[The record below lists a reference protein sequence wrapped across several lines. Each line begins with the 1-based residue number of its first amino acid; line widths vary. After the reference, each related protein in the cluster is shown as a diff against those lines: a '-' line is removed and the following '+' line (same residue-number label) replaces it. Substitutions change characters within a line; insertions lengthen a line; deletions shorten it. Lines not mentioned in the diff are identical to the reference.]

1 MSGPDLRHEA
11 GIAIPFRQT
20 DITLRNMDW
29 LREAVAHYVAAPG
42 NGAGNGK
49 ASARPHDHLQDRLAT

>member
-1 MSGPDLRHEA
+1 
-11 GIAIPFRQT
+11 
-20 DITLRNMDW
+20 MDW